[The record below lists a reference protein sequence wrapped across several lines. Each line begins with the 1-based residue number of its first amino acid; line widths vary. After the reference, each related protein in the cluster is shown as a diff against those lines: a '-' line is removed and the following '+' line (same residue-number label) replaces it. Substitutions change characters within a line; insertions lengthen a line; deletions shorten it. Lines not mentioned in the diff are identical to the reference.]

1 MPSSIEEAVVRTLPN
16 GLARVLA
23 MKICAPQLPVPYIR
37 RDALMHYLQPCSAE
51 LAVRIVTA
59 APGYA
64 KSCAVAEWCQQ
75 QALEN
80 QAVTAWLTLDSKEND
95 IGRFLLYLVSAINA
109 ACPTIGASSC
119 EHLSPAAPE
128 HLLEELLTELQ
139 TLDKPLILVLDDCQ
153 HIHSSDVWAFMQR
166 LIDYRVEQ
174 LKIVLLSRQRL
185 PLNLARFTLAGHVL
199 EVDERHLAFTVNE
212 VIAWCAAHNWLNGQ
226 LSRCKKVSDISLGW
240 PLGLETLHQT
250 SSADELT
257 ENVYAPSYRRYFIEE
272 WLPALSAGEL
282 QLFSVIAALN
292 NVCAPLLAHV
302 CGKEISQ
309 QSMDALCD
317 KHYLLFRRR
326 DKGGWYYLHPQL
338 QAYLV
343 SEKETDKSLLMNAC
357 RWLADHQETNKAVEL
372 CLKAGELILAAQY
385 VEQSAEA
392 IIAEQDIA
400 KLLQWYKQ
408 LPPELIT
415 SSPRLIIIFSWT
427 LVLALQ
433 LDDAERLIAQMD
445 RFVLRPEF
453 KYSDELAG
461 QLLAIRGYIA
471 RARGNLE
478 NARSLCSQALTKL
491 PANKYEVQVLC
502 HLTLSNTLMTLNDID
517 AARQHNRSA
526 SEIARANGN
535 VHLEMLMLHDL
546 ARIEQVK
553 GNLNLVDK
561 MLEEGLRLASHL
573 SKPDRAAAYG
583 RLLMYKGYMRWL
595 RNDGAEAQILIEQ
608 GIAVATNCHDGYCLF
623 GYVLLS
629 NLLRFQKK
637 TEAAYDALNKAERQ
651 LQQWKV
657 PNFIYH
663 PWLSTMRANL
673 LIDENKLDNAMDNL
687 NGLYQ
692 LAQQN
697 PYLVAPEYFPHLRG
711 IIDVFYVR
719 AKAYAGEPKEALRI
733 LDKRI
738 NDSASYRQGFNSVMV
753 LLMRALIRH
762 QLGMTEEAMKD
773 FKQCLQFAEKD
784 QCIMPF
790 IEYGAGMS
798 ALYHQ
803 LPSQLKQKPFVEAVL
818 SHIQR
823 GDSDEKNQAF
833 ALVKTAISSR
843 ELGVLKLIAQGLSNQ
858 EIAEQLFISLH
869 TVKTHARR
877 LNSKLNVKSRTQA
890 IIKARELGLLN

>member
-1 MPSSIEEAVVRTLPN
+1 MPSSIEHAVVKTLPN

-23 MKICAPQLPVPYIR
+23 MKICAPQLPDPHIR
-37 RDALMHYLQPCSAE
+37 RDALMRHLQPITSVIA
-51 LAVRIVTA
+51 LRLVTA

-64 KSCAVAEWCQQ
+64 KSCVVAEWCQQ
-75 QALEN
+75 QVNEN

-109 ACPTIGASSC
+109 ACPTVGASSC
-119 EHLSPAAPE
+119 EHLSSANPE
-128 HLLEELLTELQ
+128 YSLEELLAELQ

-166 LIDYRVEQ
+166 LIDYRVES
-174 LKIVLLSRQRL
+174 LKIVLISRQRL
-185 PLNLARFTLAGHVL
+185 PLNFSKLALAGLVVD
-199 EVDERHLAFTVNE
+199 VDENALAFSDSE
-212 VIAWCAAHNWLNGQ
+212 VQNWCWAHNWLNAQ
-226 LSRCKKVSDISLGW
+226 LSQCKKVADISLGW
-240 PLGLETLHQT
+240 PLGLEILYK
-250 SSADELT
+250 SSAADELN
-257 ENVYAPSYRRYFIEE
+257 ENIYAPLFRRYFIEE
-272 WLPALSAGEL
+272 FLPALQRDEI
-282 QLFSVIAALN
+282 QLLTTIASLN
-292 NVCAPLLAHV
+292 NVCAPLMAHV
-302 CGKEISQ
+302 CGRDICQ
-309 QSMDALCD
+309 QEMDAFCD
-317 KHYLLFRRR
+317 KHYMLFRRSN
-326 DKGGWYYLHPQL
+326 KPGWYYLHPQL
-338 QAYLV
+338 QAYLL

-478 NARSLCSQALTKL
+478 NARSLCSQALIKL
-491 PANKYEVQVLC
+491 PPNKYEVQVLC

-517 AARQHNRSA
+517 TARQHNRSA

-561 MLEEGLRLASHL
+561 VLEEGLRLSSHL
-573 SKPDRAAAYG
+573 AKPDRAAAYG

-595 RNDGAEAQILIEQ
+595 RNDGAESQALIEQ

-673 LIDENKLDNAMDNL
+673 LIDENKLDNALDNL

-733 LDKRI
+733 LDRRI
-738 NDSASYRQGFNSVMV
+738 SDSVAYRQGFNAVMV
-753 LLMRALIRH
+753 LLMRSLIRH
-762 QLGMTEEAMKD
+762 QLGMAEDAMKD
-773 FKQCLQFAEKD
+773 FKQCLQIAEKD

-803 LPSQLKQKPFVEAVL
+803 LPPQLKQKPFVEAVL
-818 SHIQR
+818 SQIQR
-823 GDSDEKNQAF
+823 GDSDDKNQAF